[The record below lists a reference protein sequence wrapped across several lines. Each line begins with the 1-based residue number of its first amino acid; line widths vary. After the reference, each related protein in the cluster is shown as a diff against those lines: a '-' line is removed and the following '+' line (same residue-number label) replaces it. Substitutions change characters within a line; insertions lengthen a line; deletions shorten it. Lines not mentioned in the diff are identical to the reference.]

1 MPKKRSSKAR
11 RSSSRRRAR
20 KKDVPIRDSVLNRE
34 EFYLNKHDEEK
45 VLLFLTGLVFGMGL
59 VATILDEFLYAG
71 LAMIVVGLVLLLI
84 ELNVEERTYSF

>member
-1 MPKKRSSKAR
+1 MKG
-11 RSSSRRRAR
+11 
-20 KKDVPIRDSVLNRE
+20 SVISRE

-84 ELNVEERTYSF
+84 ELNVEEQMYRI

>member
-1 MPKKRSSKAR
+1 MSNRSKSQAQR
-11 RSSSRRRAR
+11 L
-20 KKDVPIRDSVLNRE
+20 RDSVLSRE

-59 VATILDEFLYAG
+59 VATVLDEFLYAG

-84 ELNVEERTYSF
+84 ELNVEEQMYKI